1 MDRPDPYPSLQVVE
15 AELDR
20 AELASQQRTQ
30 SLDSKAGLILGAAGV
45 IVALTVGHESV
56 LRTVGQALAVVAG
69 ITAGRAFFPRP
80 GGAINPQSLLDRY
93 LEQPAQQT
101 RLTLLATRADL
112 YQAGEEAL
120 KRKFYWLRWSVALL
134 LLAAAAVLAGSI
146 VDAVGGGFSGDQPGH
161 SSVSSSQQAAA
172 RTPAGP

>member
-1 MDRPDPYPSLQVVE
+1 MDRSDPYPSLQVVE

-45 IVALTVGHESV
+45 IVALAVGHESV
-56 LRTVGQALAVVAG
+56 LLTVGQGLAVLAG
-69 ITAGRAFFPRP
+69 GTAGLAFFPRP

-93 LEQPAQQT
+93 LDQPDQQT

-120 KRKFYWLRWSVALL
+120 KRKFFWLRWSVALL
-134 LLAAAAVLAGSI
+134 LLAAAVVLAGSI
-146 VDAVGGGFSGDQPGH
+146 VDVVRGGPSGDQP
-161 SSVSSSQQAAA
+161 SSSPVGSGQQAAA
-172 RTPAGP
+172 RTPASP